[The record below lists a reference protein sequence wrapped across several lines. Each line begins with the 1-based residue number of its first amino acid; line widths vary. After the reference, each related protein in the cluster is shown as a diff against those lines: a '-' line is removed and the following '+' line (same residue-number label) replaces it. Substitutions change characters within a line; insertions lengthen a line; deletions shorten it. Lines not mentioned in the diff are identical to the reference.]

1 LRSVELQYGSTN
13 DDLNVKDV
21 FFYNYSIHQLIIQ
34 PEKKKS
40 IEIDWFILYIYAC
53 LRFLPKK
60 RKKKKKI
67 TAVIHGFSSARNL
80 AVKHLDRPLQMQHA

>member
-40 IEIDWFILYIYAC
+40 IEIDWFICTFMLASGFY
-53 LRFLPKK
+53 PKK
-60 RKKKKKI
+60 RKKKEKKNNGCNSWI
-67 TAVIHGFSSARNL
+67 QFCSQLGR
-80 AVKHLDRPLQMQHA
+80 

>member
-60 RKKKKKI
+60 RKKKEKKNNGCNSWI
-67 TAVIHGFSSARNL
+67 QFCSQLGR
-80 AVKHLDRPLQMQHA
+80 